1 MSSSEN
7 TFRST
12 SSLSDA
18 KGSLGHLSVAYS
30 LGREPSKLIFDIDR
44 VENCPDVHIG
54 TSSFASRISLILKRC
69 FDFTFALLALI
80 LLFPLLIV
88 LCVIIKSDGGSIFFL
103 HTRVGYRGRL
113 FNCIK
118 FRTMKENNRE
128 ILNHYLATDPAAA
141 AEWRESQKLRN
152 DPRVT
157 RIGRFLR
164 ATSLDE
170 LPQLFNVLRNQ
181 MSLVGP
187 RPIVIDEV
195 KRYDRN
201 IAYYIAVFPG
211 ITGLWQVSGR
221 SNTSY
226 ERRVELDVYYVQT
239 WSLLR
244 DISILF
250 MTIPAVILRKGAH

>member
-7 TFRST
+7 AIDNT
-12 SSLSDA
+12 SSLSE
-18 KGSLGHLSVAYS
+18 KMGSVGHLSVVYS
-30 LGREPSKLIFDIDR
+30 VGREPSKLMYDLDR
-44 VENCPDVHIG
+44 VGNYPDIRMH
-54 TSSFASRISLILKRC
+54 SSALPSRISLFLKRC
-69 FDFTFALLALI
+69 LDCILALLALI
-80 LLFPLLIV
+80 FLFPLFIV
-88 LCVIIKSDGGSIFFL
+88 LCLIIKSDGGSAFFL

-113 FNCIK
+113 FKCIK

-128 ILNHYLATDPAAA
+128 ILNNYLATNPAAA
-141 AEWRESQKLRN
+141 AEWRETQKLRN

-157 RIGRFLR
+157 RIGKFLR

-187 RPIVIDEV
+187 RPIVMDEI
-195 KRYDRN
+195 KRYDGN
-201 IAYYIAVFPG
+201 IAYYIAVAPG